1 MSKFYENIISLLKY
15 DEKIIFNENQI
26 IVIKEFKYDGH
37 QTMCIHDITYKTD
50 FESVIKNML
59 EKVRI
64 EREEYINKLKKGP
77 IK

>member
-1 MSKFYENIISLLKY
+1 MSKFYEIISLLKY
-15 DEKIIFNENQI
+15 DEKIIFNEKQI
-26 IVIKEFKYDGH
+26 IVIKEFKFDGH

>member
-1 MSKFYENIISLLKY
+1 MSKFYEIISLLKY

-26 IVIKEFKYDGH
+26 IVIKEFKFDGH

-50 FESVIKNML
+50 FELVIKNML

-64 EREEYINKLKKGP
+64 ERDEYINKLKKGP

>member
-1 MSKFYENIISLLKY
+1 MSKFYEIINLLKY

-26 IVIKEFKYDGH
+26 IVIKEFKFDGH

-50 FESVIKNML
+50 FEKVIKNML
-59 EKVRI
+59 DTVRI